1 MRHRVAVVPGA
12 GTGKEVFP
20 EALRVLKRAG
30 EAWLLLTAQAFAAQV
45 VSLFLDV
52 VGIEFTR

>member
-30 EAWLLLTAQAFAAQV
+30 EAWLPFPAQAFTAQL
-45 VSLFLDV
+45 VSLFLDT
-52 VGIEFTR
+52 VGVEFTG